1 MSIIKNDLLNKS
13 IFNLDENDLQNKIE
27 ELNEYIILS
36 ASNDYNY
43 NNSIYNDNLNIK
55 IEFCKYLS
63 SALKIIQ
70 KQKDNLSST
79 NIQLL
84 ELKIEM
90 LNIKEELHNKDIM
103 RHCM

>member
-1 MSIIKNDLLNKS
+1 MSINRNDLNKS

-70 KQKDNLSST
+70 KQKDIIAAT

-84 ELKIEM
+84 ELKIDM
-90 LNIKEELHNKDIM
+90 LNIKEELHNKNIM